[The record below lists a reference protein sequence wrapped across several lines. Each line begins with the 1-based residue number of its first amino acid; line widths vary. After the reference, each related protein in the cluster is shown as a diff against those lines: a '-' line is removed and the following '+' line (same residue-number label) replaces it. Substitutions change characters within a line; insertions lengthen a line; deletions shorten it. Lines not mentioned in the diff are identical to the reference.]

1 MASSTSSTMSTREIS
16 QGEMLANDLI
26 ASPIRGDQQTH
37 SWTPPFVGGGV
48 QQHPVQAPPEL
59 GSQQYPK
66 LSVMLFVQQAPPG
79 SNTPLSQ
86 HTPWASRRQ
95 GVHVGKVGPLNPRRA
110 ASVAA
115 PGSATTAT
123 APALMPSMRF
133 STSRRLYPAA
143 SERAMVSNRRSSMI
157 HASTIEKLPC
167 VVEMIA

>member
-1 MASSTSSTMSTREIS
+1 
-16 QGEMLANDLI
+16 MLANDLI
-26 ASPIRGDQQTH
+26 ASPIQGDQQMH

-66 LSVMLFVQQAPPG
+66 LSVMPFVQQIPPG

-110 ASVAA
+110 ASVPRCNHAPPVSAAA
-115 PGSATTAT
+115 P
-123 APALMPSMRF
+123 MPSIPF
-133 STSRRLYPAA
+133 TNARRLCPDA
-143 SERAMVSNRRSSMI
+143 SERANRS
-157 HASTIEKLPC
+157 K
-167 VVEMIA
+167 